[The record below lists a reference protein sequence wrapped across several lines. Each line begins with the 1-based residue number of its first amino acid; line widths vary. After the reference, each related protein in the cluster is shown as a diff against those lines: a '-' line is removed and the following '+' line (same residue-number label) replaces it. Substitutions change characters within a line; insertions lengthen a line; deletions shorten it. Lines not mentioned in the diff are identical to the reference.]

1 MNVQLKEDGFIL
13 ASSLCRPPLSY
24 RFGQQTRDP
33 GPNRGRAG
41 RVGWITISPDPLPV
55 ELARACASHG
65 NLPVSRK
72 NHELSDG

>member
-41 RVGWITISPDPLPV
+41 RVGWITIRYLSSLP
-55 ELARACASHG
+55 EHALAMETYR
-65 NLPVSRK
+65 
-72 NHELSDG
+72 